1 MRNTLAKKKQRIVFI
16 DYLRVFS
23 CLSVIMI
30 HVLASARTVFPDHT
44 MFEELLCKVLPY
56 MMYYA
61 VPVFFMIT
69 GYLFYSKEIKM
80 SYGDFFK
87 KYVLKYIVAVFVF
100 GFGYAVLEEVFNK
113 NYSLTMPFTA
123 LLNTLL
129 GKTWAHMWY
138 LYALVG
144 VMLFIPII
152 KTLMDRGKES
162 IRYVSL
168 ILLISSFLIPT
179 INSLFNIKIGF
190 DLIMVSP
197 YLLYTILGYYIGNGC
212 MRNIKKSKCIAGIVF
227 SASIIALFE
236 ILATILNN
244 DLASKFG
251 IVGRYNSI
259 LILILSA
266 CLFTLFT
273 NIRNDSMNKYI
284 DKISGMSYGIYI
296 LHMFWINLFYKFFGF
311 SIFGDFMLLKIVLIF
326 SVTTILSYESTKLL
340 KKVPLM
346 KKII

>member
-138 LYALVG
+138 LYGICLSLSDVCSS
-144 VMLFIPII
+144 LDPI
-152 KTLMDRGKES
+152 
-162 IRYVSL
+162 
-168 ILLISSFLIPT
+168 
-179 INSLFNIKIGF
+179 
-190 DLIMVSP
+190 
-197 YLLYTILGYYIGNGC
+197 
-212 MRNIKKSKCIAGIVF
+212 
-227 SASIIALFE
+227 
-236 ILATILNN
+236 
-244 DLASKFG
+244 
-251 IVGRYNSI
+251 
-259 LILILSA
+259 
-266 CLFTLFT
+266 
-273 NIRNDSMNKYI
+273 
-284 DKISGMSYGIYI
+284 
-296 LHMFWINLFYKFFGF
+296 
-311 SIFGDFMLLKIVLIF
+311 MLLPMTSFHSFFKVEHAAVHG
-326 SVTTILSYESTKLL
+326 VTKSQTRLSD
-340 KKVPLM
+340 
-346 KKII
+346 